1 MRAHPLADLFPRI
14 TGHDLQALADDIKS
28 NGLLRPIVVYGDPP
42 RILDGRN
49 RLAAC
54 KLAEVAPLFETFTA
68 TEDEA
73 IAFVLSSNLHRR
85 HLTTAQKATL
95 AVKLLPLEQDAARRR
110 MHVGRPPAGIEPP
123 QDVAEVPSHAGAP
136 VNGEANALAG
146 AKVGI
151 SKETVRKAAKIATDA
166 PDVFDA
172 MQSGVVRTLGEATKL
187 AKLDEER
194 RSKVLEQMKAEG
206 IRLKDA
212 DVEPTPVFYRSTGQV
227 EWYTPGNVLDAA
239 RQVLGGTI
247 DLDPA
252 SCAEANNTVKAAS
265 YYDIEADGLA
275 QEWHAERLWLNGPY
289 GTVGPRGGESRQG
302 VWVKKLLDEHT
313 AGRTKQA
320 ILLVRAATC
329 SAWFRPLWQFP
340 LVFLA
345 KRLEFV
351 QGPGATGQ
359 SVAHS
364 AVVGVGVD
372 VERFVEVFSSWG
384 HVIVPGSENGLSV
397 SVQDEG

>member
-1 MRAHPLADLFPRI
+1 MLTHPLADLFPRI
-14 TGHDLQALADDIKS
+14 TGHDLQALAADVAE
-28 NGLLRPIVVYGDPP
+28 NGLHHPVVLYDGLV
-42 RILDGRN
+42 LDGRN

-54 KLAEVAPLFETFTA
+54 
-68 TEDEA
+68 A
-73 IAFVLSSNLHRR
+73 IAKIEPRFEVFEGTEEEALALVLSLNLQRR
-85 HLTTAQKATL
+85 HLTTAQRAAL
-95 AVKLLPLEQDAARRR
+95 AVQLLPFEEDAARRR
-110 MHVGRPPAGIEPP
+110 QGTRTDLHQNSDR
-123 QDVAEVPSHAGAP
+123 SS
-136 VNGEANALAG
+136 NGNGQALDLAG
-146 AKVGI
+146 KRVGI
-151 SKETVRKAAKIATDA
+151 SRDSVWRARRLSDDA
-166 PDVFDA
+166 PDVFAA
-172 MQSGVVRTLGEATKL
+172 MQDGVIRSLGEATRL
-187 AKLDEER
+187 AKLDKVR
-194 RSKVLEQMKAEG
+194 RTNVLEQMKAEG

-320 ILLVRAATC
+320 ILLVRAAPC